1 MPEEIDFL
9 NPLHVRGV
17 VKGSQATGPGEAVM
31 LGDDGKVPS
40 DMVPTPDMTE
50 YAKKAELAEVATSGA
65 YDDLTGKPTIP
76 PAYTLPVAGTA
87 LGGVKNGGNVAVDGS
102 GNMNV
107 DLSGYATKGEIP
119 DTSGFETT
127 QHASATYATKG
138 EVTTGL
144 SGKVDKAAG
153 SRLMTDAEG
162 TKLSGIAA
170 GAQVNVIESVK
181 RNGVAVPVSG
191 KAVDLSVPTKVSEL
205 QNDSAYVT
213 QSALAGMAKVWH
225 GQVSGNGSSKSL
237 SASHNLGVLPA
248 VTIYK
253 AGELYITD
261 MTVTTTQVTLAFNTA
276 PTSGTVFDLIAIG

>member
-1 MPEEIDFL
+1 MPEEIDFF
-9 NPLHVRGV
+9 NPLNVRGV

-31 LGDDGKVPS
+31 LGDDLKVPA
-40 DMVPTPDMTE
+40 DMVPTPDMSG
-50 YAKKAELAEVATSGA
+50 YVKDDELAPVAKSGS

-107 DLSGYATKGEIP
+107 DLSRYATRDEIP
-119 DTSGFETT
+119 DTSGFETSA
-127 QHASATYATKG
+127 HAQATYATKS

-144 SGKVDKAAG
+144 SGKVDKATG
-153 SRLMTDAEG
+153 QRLMTDAEG
-162 TKLSGIAA
+162 TKLSGIAT
-170 GAQVNVIESVK
+170 GAQVNIIESIK
-181 RNGVAVPVSG
+181 RNGAAVPVSD
-191 KAVDLSVPTKVSEL
+191 KAVDISVPTKVSEL
-205 QNDSAYVT
+205 QNDTGYIS

-225 GQVSGNGSSKSL
+225 GQVSGNGSAKSL

-253 AGELYITD
+253 SGELYITD
-261 MTVTTTQVTLAFNTA
+261 MTVTTTQVTLTFNTA

>member
-1 MPEEIDFL
+1 M
-9 NPLHVRGV
+9 
-17 VKGSQATGPGEAVM
+17 A
-31 LGDDGKVPS
+31 
-40 DMVPTPDMTE
+40 
-50 YAKKAELAEVATSGA
+50 GA
-65 YDDLTGKPTIP
+65 
-76 PAYTLPVAGTA
+76 A

-102 GNMNV
+102 GNMSV

-127 QHASATYATKG
+127 QHASATYATKS
-138 EVTTGL
+138 EVTSGL
-144 SGKVDKAAG
+144 GGKVDKVSG

-170 GAQVNVIESVK
+170 GAQVNIIESVK

-191 KAVDLSVPTKVSEL
+191 KAVDVSVPTKVSEL

-261 MTVTTTQVTLAFNTA
+261 MTVTTTQVTLTFNTA